1 MKYSEEMKPKKK
13 KMGRPPMKDPRQG
26 HIVIRV
32 NNAESRAIRQAA
44 RAAGMRLG
52 EYVRQKLLGDT

>member
-1 MKYSEEMKPKKK
+1 MKPKKK

-32 NNAESRAIRQAA
+32 NKAEGKAIRQAA
-44 RAAGMRLG
+44 KAAGMRLG
-52 EYVRQKLLGDT
+52 EYVRQQLLG

>member
-1 MKYSEEMKPKKK
+1 MKTK

-32 NNAESRAIRQAA
+32 KKAESKSIRQAA
-44 RAAGMRLG
+44 KAAGMRLG
-52 EYVRQKLLGDT
+52 EYVRRKLLGE